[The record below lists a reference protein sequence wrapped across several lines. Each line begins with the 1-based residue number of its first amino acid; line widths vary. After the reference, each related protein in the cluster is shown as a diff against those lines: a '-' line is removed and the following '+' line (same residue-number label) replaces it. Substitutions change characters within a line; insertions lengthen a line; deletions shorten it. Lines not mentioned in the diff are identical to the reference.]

1 VDTQYAACACS
12 PLGKLWR
19 TSAPYAPGGTPQW
32 TTYAYD
38 GSGRTVSVTAPDGS
52 VTRTEYLSYYGGTF
66 SNFVRVTDPA
76 GKWKIQ
82 QVDAMGNLVNVYE
95 PNPAGGADLV
105 TVYTYNGLGQMTDVS
120 MTRSTGTQTR
130 HFVYT
135 GKDLTSATNP
145 ENGTV
150 TYQYDASH
158 RVTKRTD
165 ALGQETHYLYDS
177 YGRLSQVEHWVWV
190 THTQYGRDPWQQLDE
205 LPRQRVT
212 YHYDSNPLDGTYS
225 QYTQGRLAA
234 VEFSEENVGMGFT
247 YQYSYNQAGRVTA
260 QRMTYGDMDP
270 FDANYTWD
278 TEGRMTGINY
288 GPSYTL
294 QYDGNGR
301 LSGMQDTTNGNTV
314 ATASYDSGSGL
325 MTGLSYFGFAETR
338 TFNSLMQMTRQTVT
352 NVGTTVMDMQY
363 NFAAGA
369 NNGRI
374 TSSVDNMNSE
384 TVNYAYDALNRL
396 ANATAGTWGQGFGY
410 DGFGNLTAKT
420 ALLGSVPVLSV
431 SFDAATNHQTG
442 VSYDANGNVMGY
454 LTAYDVENRMI
465 GGYSYDHA

>member
-1 VDTQYAACACS
+1 MGDAHPVRTGSLAAV
-12 PLGKLWR
+12 
-19 TSAPYAPGGTPQW
+19 
-32 TTYAYD
+32 
-38 GSGRTVSVTAPDGS
+38 GRA
-52 VTRTEYLSYYGGTF
+52 
-66 SNFVRVTDPA
+66 A
-76 GKWKIQ
+76 
-82 QVDAMGNLVNVYE
+82 A
-95 PNPAGGADLV
+95 AA
-105 TVYTYNGLGQMTDVS
+105 
-120 MTRSTGTQTR
+120 
-130 HFVYT
+130 
-135 GKDLTSATNP
+135 
-145 ENGTV
+145 
-150 TYQYDASH
+150 
-158 RVTKRTD
+158 
-165 ALGQETHYLYDS
+165 
-177 YGRLSQVEHWVWV
+177 
-190 THTQYGRDPWQQLDE
+190 
-205 LPRQRVT
+205 VT

-338 TFNSLMQMTRQTVT
+338 TFNSLLQMTRQTVT

-431 SFDAATNHQTG
+431 SFDAATNHQAG

-465 GGYSYDHA
+465 GGYSYDHAGKRVYKDLVGGGYELYFYGIGGQKLVTATCTPGCARSNNVYFGGKLVKSKGVVVATDRLGSVRANSSGESMRYYPYGEERTSTPDNREKFGTYTRDNPSQDYADQRYYAAGTGRFNTPDPQN